1 MTATGRQVFTT
12 NDKIVKED
20 TPMNSISKQ
29 LKFDSAILP
38 VVGNYEYDQYQRELD
53 LMDDICQRTGLD
65 DDVIAFILNMKQQ
78 RFDDMR
84 ASKGLPPEPFTADKK
99 NRLRENARTLFRAA
113 LLRKYTTES
122 LRVFCRNV
130 ADSPLR
136 QWFCGIN
143 RFVAAEIF
151 SKSKLAEFENNLPAD
166 FLRQAHAKLLQSAC
180 EAVDQATDL
189 NPLGLESPISI
200 GDCYADTTCMQA
212 NIHYPVDWI
221 LLRDVTRTLM
231 LAVDLIRNSGL
242 RHRMPC
248 EPADFI
254 SQINRLCIA
263 MAQCRRKKDGRKYRK
278 AVLRL
283 MKKLLKKVSAH
294 AERHAKLLEEHW
306 PESDYTEF
314 EAKQI
319 LIRIRRVLDRL
330 PAAVWQA
337 HERIIGE
344 RRVPNDRKI
353 LSIYED
359 DVHVIVRGKAGA
371 ETEFGNTLLLVEQ
384 ADGLVIDW
392 DLLQNG
398 SPGDA
403 ALLADSL
410 ERIDSILPG
419 EVEALAADR
428 GFDSPAVRELL
439 ATNKIFNAV
448 CPRSVPAFTARLNEP
463 EFRSHQKRRAQ
474 TEARIA
480 ILNGFAA
487 NPMLQ
492 KGFEH
497 REIHMCLSVL
507 AHNLRKLAR
516 LRYAQEVHP
525 PNLAAA

>member
-1 MTATGRQVFTT
+1 LTATGRRIFIT
-12 NDKIVKED
+12 NDKIVKDD

-29 LKFDSAILP
+29 LKFNSPILP
-38 VVGNYEYDQYQRELD
+38 VVGNADYNQYRAELN
-53 LMDDICQRTGLD
+53 LMDDICQQSGID
-65 DDVIAFILNMKQQ
+65 EQVAEVILKMKQQ
-78 RFDDMR
+78 RSDTAR
-84 ASKGLPPEPFTADKK
+84 ASKSLSPKLFSNAATI
-99 NRLRENARTLFRAA
+99 RIQENARILFRAA
-113 LLRKYTTES
+113 LLRKNLGES

-136 QWFCGIN
+136 QLFCGIN

-151 SKSKLAEFENNLPAD
+151 SKSRLAEFENDLPAD
-166 FLRQAHAKLLQSAC
+166 FLRQAHTRLLQSAC
-180 EAVDQATDL
+180 EAVDPATDL

-248 EPADFI
+248 EPAEFI

-330 PAAVWQA
+330 PAAVCQA

-384 ADGLVIDW
+384 ADGLIVDW
-392 DLLQNG
+392 DLLQDG

-410 ERIDSILPG
+410 KRIDSILPG
-419 EVEALAADR
+419 KIESFAADR

-439 ATNKIFNAV
+439 ATNKIYNVV
-448 CPRSVPAFTARLNEP
+448 CPRSVPAFAERLKEP
-463 EFRSHQKRRAQ
+463 EFRRHQKRRAQ

-507 AHNLRKLAR
+507 AHNLRKLAQ
-516 LRYAQEVHP
+516 LRNAQANRP

>member
-1 MTATGRQVFTT
+1 
-12 NDKIVKED
+12 
-20 TPMNSISKQ
+20 MNSISKQ
-29 LKFDSAILP
+29 LKFDSPISL
-38 VVGNYEYDQYQRELD
+38 VVGNFEYDQYRRELD

-65 DDVIAFILNMKQQ
+65 NDVAKFILDMRQQ

-84 ASKGLPPEPFTADKK
+84 ASKGLPPKSFTANKK
-99 NRLRENARTLFRAA
+99 NRLRENAMTLFRAA

-151 SKSKLAEFENNLPAD
+151 SKSQLADFENDLPAD
-166 FLRQAHAKLLQSAC
+166 FLRQAHAKLLQAAC
-180 EAVDQATDL
+180 EDVDQTTAI
-189 NPLGLESPISI
+189 NPLGLKSPISI
-200 GDCYADTTCMQA
+200 SDCYADTTCVQA
-212 NIHYPVDWI
+212 NIHYPVDWV

-263 MAQCRRKKDGRKYRK
+263 MAQCRRKKDGRKHRK

-306 PESDYTEF
+306 AESDYTEF
-314 EAKQI
+314 EAKHI
-319 LIRIRRVLDRL
+319 LDRIQRVLNRL

-384 ADGLVIDW
+384 TDGLVIDW
-392 DLLQNG
+392 DLLQNS

-410 ERIDSILPG
+410 ERIDSILP
-419 EVEALAADR
+419 EEIESFTADR

-439 ATNKIFNAV
+439 DSKGIFNAV
-448 CPRSVPAFTARLNEP
+448 CPRSVPAFVERLGEP

-516 LRYAQEVHP
+516 LRYAQEVRP

>member
-1 MTATGRQVFTT
+1 
-12 NDKIVKED
+12 
-20 TPMNSISKQ
+20 MNNIPKQ
-29 LKFDSAILP
+29 LKFNSQILP
-38 VVGNYEYDQYQRELD
+38 VVGNADYNHYRSELN
-53 LMDDICQRTGLD
+53 LLDDICRQSGID
-65 DDVIAFILNMKQQ
+65 NEVVEFILKMKQQ
-78 RFDDMR
+78 RRDTAR
-84 ASKGLPPEPFTADKK
+84 ASKGLSPKPFSNATKI
-99 NRLRENARTLFRAA
+99 RIQENARILFRAA
-113 LLRKYTTES
+113 LLRKNSGES

-130 ADSPLR
+130 ADSPTR

-143 RFVAAEIF
+143 SFVEAKIF
-151 SKSKLAEFENNLPAD
+151 SKSQLAEFENDLSVEL
-166 FLRQAHAKLLQSAC
+166 LRQVQARLLQAAC
-180 EAVDQATDL
+180 ESAGQAVGVT
-189 NPLGLESPISI
+189 PLGLETPISLA
-200 GDCYADTTCMQA
+200 DCYADTTCVQA
-212 NIHYPVDWI
+212 NIHYPVDWV

-231 LAVDLIRNSGL
+231 LAVDWIRNSGL

-248 EPADFI
+248 EPAKFI
-254 SQINRLCIA
+254 SRINALCIA
-263 MAQCRRKKDGRKYRK
+263 MAQCRRKKDSRKQRK

-294 AERHAKLLEEHW
+294 AERHAKLLEEHR
-306 PESDYTEF
+306 PESDLTEA
-314 EAKQI
+314 EAKVI
-319 LIRIRRVLDRL
+319 LARIKRVQDRL
-330 PAAVWQA
+330 PAAVLQA
-337 HERIIGE
+337 HERIIGQ
-344 RRVPNDRKI
+344 RRVPNDQKI

-392 DLLQNG
+392 ELLREK

-410 ERIDSILPG
+410 DRIDSIMPG
-419 EVEALAADR
+419 KIESFAADR

-448 CPRSVPAFTARLNEP
+448 CPRSVPVFAERLNEP
-463 EFRSHQKRRAQ
+463 EFRCRQKRRAQ

-497 REIHMCLSVL
+497 REIHMGLSVL
-507 AHNLRKLAR
+507 AHNLRKLAQ
-516 LRYAQEVHP
+516 LRNAQANRP
-525 PNLAAA
+525 PNQAAA

>member
-1 MTATGRQVFTT
+1 
-12 NDKIVKED
+12 
-20 TPMNSISKQ
+20 MNSISKQ
-29 LKFDSAILP
+29 LKFDSVILP

-65 DDVIAFILNMKQQ
+65 DDVAKFVLDMKQQ
-78 RFDDMR
+78 CFDDMR
-84 ASKGLPPEPFTADKK
+84 ASKGLPPKSFTADKK
-99 NRLRENARTLFRAA
+99 NRLRENAQTLFRAA
-113 LLRKYTTES
+113 LLRKYTAES

-151 SKSKLAEFENNLPAD
+151 SKSRLAEFENDLPAD

-189 NPLGLESPISI
+189 NPLGLEFPISI

-248 EPADFI
+248 EPSDFI

-263 MAQCRRKKDGRKYRK
+263 MAQCRRKKDGRKHRK

-283 MKKLLKKVSAH
+283 MKKLLRKVSAH

-306 PESDYTEF
+306 PESDCTEF

-384 ADGLVIDW
+384 ADGLIVDW
-392 DLLQNG
+392 DLLQNR

-448 CPRSVPAFTARLNEP
+448 CPRSVPAFTARLNSP
-463 EFRSHQKRRAQ
+463 EFRSRQKRRAQ

-516 LRYAQEVHP
+516 LRYAREVRP